1 MEKRFNNRGEEM
13 VLVGNMWIE
22 VSKAP
27 ARRAL
32 LSAWHENA
40 VEREKETERDIMER
54 AARTGETPD
63 MIRREMRTEMHAAM
77 ESAGFGVSHRAH

>member
-22 VSKAP
+22 ASKAP
-27 ARRAL
+27 ARQAFLDRI
-32 LSAWHENA
+32 SENQLI
-40 VEREKETERDIMER
+40 REEKLEKDIMER
-54 AARTGETPD
+54 AARTGETPG

-77 ESAGFGVSHRAH
+77 ESAGFGIRHRAI